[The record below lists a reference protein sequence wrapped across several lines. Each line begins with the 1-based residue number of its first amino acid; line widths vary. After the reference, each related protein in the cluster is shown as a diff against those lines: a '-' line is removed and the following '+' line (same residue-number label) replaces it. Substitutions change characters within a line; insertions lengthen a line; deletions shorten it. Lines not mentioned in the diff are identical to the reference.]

1 MGALCQ
7 KCINRKELKEESI
20 ELKFPEY
27 KSSQD
32 EVFSK
37 IEKKYNPLEYFQ
49 LYSFILLL
57 NNINV
62 TENQEVSLDHYQG
75 STVEVKAGIS
85 DLKVVKREHLQELS
99 REEFIMFVGN
109 KVLKHFLVAT
119 IVNDIE
125 DFPQIYK
132 DYSLELYGSIL
143 AARADM
149 EKRKNNGVK
158 VKKPKAIKKLY
169 LFPYA
174 LLFCN
179 CNAEGKLELLFSLFG
194 NERKEFALCSELEDF
209 LYFLFITPSFC
220 SFRAIKRIAEKFPAR
235 FEAISAQEYV
245 NKTDAYEVEDIL
257 RLREIFIRDFFGGKT
272 ALTRKDYDVKFLSGE
287 FAWIFSPSGIRH
299 NLEKNNIPKEP
310 VQA

>member
-1 MGALCQ
+1 MGVICQ

-20 ELKFPEY
+20 ELKFPDY

-32 EVFSK
+32 EIFSK

-62 TENQEVSLDHYQG
+62 TENQENLDHYQA
-75 STVEVKAGIS
+75 STVEVKAEIS

-99 REEFIMFVGN
+99 KEEFIVFVGN
-109 KVLKHFLVAT
+109 KILKHFLVAT
-119 IVNDIE
+119 IIKDIE
-125 DFPQIYK
+125 DYPQIYQ
-132 DYSLELYGSIL
+132 DYSTELYGSL
-143 AARADM
+143 MAARSDL

-194 NERKEFALCSELEDF
+194 NDKKEFALCSELEDF

-220 SFRAIKRIAEKFPAR
+220 SFRAIKRIAEKYPTQFQ
-235 FEAISAQEYV
+235 AISAQDYV
-245 NKTDAYEVEDIL
+245 NKTDAYEVEDVL

-272 ALTRKDYDVKFLSGE
+272 ALTRKEYDDKFLSGL
-287 FAWIFSPSGIRH
+287 FWIFSPSGIRL
-299 NLEKNNIPKEP
+299 NLEKNNVPKQP